1 MRDSSPPRFIPLAL
15 LGVGCLMLFKV
26 GQQQALPLR
35 APLATLSHQLLGV
48 EGEDQTISAEEQA
61 VAGMSEYLLR
71 SFTTKEGT
79 QLLVYVGYYPSQ
91 TQGKTI
97 HSPKNCLPGSGWEPL
112 DSRVQEIAAGGALVP
127 VNRYEL
133 ANGQQRALVYY
144 WYQGRGRVAANEY
157 RVKLDLLRD
166 AMLRGRTEE
175 ALVRIVVP
183 LSATLS
189 DSAAETLAQEVSAQL
204 IPEIKAVLPS

>member
-1 MRDSSPPRFIPLAL
+1 MRAESAPRFIPVVL
-15 LGVGCLMLFKV
+15 LSIGCLLLFKV

-35 APLATLSHQLLGV
+35 GPLASLPRVLVGL
-48 EGEDQTISAEEQA
+48 EGHDETISPDEVA
-61 VAGMSEYLLR
+61 VAGMSEYVLR
-71 SFTTKEGT
+71 SFDTGSGT

-91 TQGKTI
+91 TQGRTI

-112 DSRVQEIAAGGALVP
+112 AARVEQISAGGSLVP

-133 ANGQQRALVYY
+133 ANGERRALVYY

-166 AMLRGRTEE
+166 ATFRGRTEE
-175 ALVRIVVP
+175 ALVRVVVP
-183 LSATLS
+183 LSAEVT
-189 DSAAETLAQEVSAQL
+189 DSAAEAMARQVTAEL
-204 IPEIKAVLPS
+204 IPEIGAVLPT